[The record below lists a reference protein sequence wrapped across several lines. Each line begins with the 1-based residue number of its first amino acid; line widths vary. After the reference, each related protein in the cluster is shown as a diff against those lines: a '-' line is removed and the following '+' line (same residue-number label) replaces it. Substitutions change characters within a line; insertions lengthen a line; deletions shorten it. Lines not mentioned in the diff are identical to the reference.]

1 MDQIEKRVGKP
12 KKVIEWYIM
21 PNVKRAVSWCVVIV
35 WMIYV
40 SVSDC
45 TVLKSNINTDSDGY
59 SD

>member
-1 MDQIEKRVGKP
+1 M
-12 KKVIEWYIM
+12 IEWYIM